1 MIRNT
6 FMLLLCFVLANAGFS
21 QSKPEKEVSAA
32 VESLKEALLSGNKT
46 ALEKITSKNLS
57 YGHSGGTI
65 EDRIL
70 FIEALTNGK
79 LDYLTMDISEQTIR
93 LTAKTAVVRHKMK
106 SQLTDKGTSVQLN
119 LGVLLIFQKEKGS
132 WKLLARQ
139 AFKL

>member
-1 MIRNT
+1 MIKNI
-6 FMLLLCFVLANAGFS
+6 FMLMLCFVITNSGFA
-21 QSKPEKEVSAA
+21 QSKPEIKVAAA

-46 ALEKITSKNLS
+46 ALEKITSGNLS
-57 YGHSGGTI
+57 YGHSSGTI
-65 EDRIL
+65 EDRTL

-93 LTAKTAVVRHKMK
+93 VTGKTAVVRHNME
-106 SQLTDKGTSVQLN
+106 SRLADKGTNVQLN